1 MSDKHRW
8 RFFRAGG
15 FDQVRLDTV
24 DDLLHLDELDPKL
37 WVALSCPVNG
47 IEFDTATLRYLD
59 QDGDG
64 HIRVPELIAALKWTG
79 AQLKDRAP
87 LLAGARELS
96 LRALED
102 GTEEGRHLVGAAR
115 RVLDSLGKGSATSI
129 SIADTGDV
137 ARIFAQM
144 RCNGDGVITAASSE
158 DEAVDAAI
166 ARIMALTGTVT
177 DRSGAP
183 GIDGEQ
189 IARFFADANAVL
201 AWHDAGGGAVG
212 VSGLG
217 DRTADAAVAFRA
229 VRHKVDDFFTRCQLA
244 GFDAHAATPL
254 NPEAA
259 TYLALGGA
267 TIDAGTAAVMALPLA
282 RIEPD
287 AALPLHRGLN
297 PAWVRE
303 VSLLRDLCVVPLL
316 GARETLDASGWSR
329 LRGAFEGHEAWYAAR
344 PDTPVADVA
353 APELRAL
360 VDGSLRTKLEALVAE
375 DLAVKPEADALAS
388 VDKLLHFV
396 RDLATFANNF
406 VAFRDFYTRRG
417 KATFQAGT
425 MYFDGRSA
433 ELCIKVIDVAKHAQ
447 LAPLSRLC
455 LVYFD
460 CDRGSDRM
468 SVVAAFT
475 AGDADQFIIGRNG
488 VFYDRQGRDWRASI
502 VKVMEQSISLRQAFW
517 APYKKV
523 ARFISEQMNK
533 FAAARA
539 AAAEQRMATQA
550 MVASVQAATGTP
562 VLPPPPAFDVGK
574 FAGIFAA
581 IGLAIGA
588 IGTAIASLITGLAG
602 LPAWKIPLVLLGA
615 LLLVSGPAM
624 LIAWFG
630 LRRRNLGPLL
640 DASGWAVNARAL
652 INIPFGLT
660 LTAVATLPLGSE
672 RALTDPYAEQPTRWP
687 WYAVTL
693 TVAGAVAWWWFR
705 MRGGA
710 A

>member
-1 MSDKHRW
+1 MRDDHHW

-24 DDLLHLDELDPKL
+24 DDLLNLDRLDPKL
-37 WVALSCPVNG
+37 WVALSCPVSG
-47 IEFDTATLRYLD
+47 IEFDGATLRYLD

-64 HIRVPELIAALKWTG
+64 HVRVPELIAALKWTG
-79 AQLKDRAP
+79 AQLKDRGP
-87 LLAGARELS
+87 LLAGAAELP
-96 LRALED
+96 LAAIED
-102 GTEEGRHLVGAAR
+102 GTDEGRHLLGAAR
-115 RVLDSLGKGSATSI
+115 RVLESLGKGGATSI
-129 SIADTGDV
+129 SAADTGDV

-144 RCNGDGVITAASSE
+144 RCNGDGVITAASS
-158 DEAVDAAI
+158 DDPAVDAAI
-166 ARIMALTGTVT
+166 DRIGALVGTAV

-183 GIDGEQ
+183 GIDGER
-189 IARFFADANAVL
+189 IARFFADADAVL
-201 AWHDAGGGAVG
+201 AWHAAGSGAAG
-212 VSGLG
+212 VRGLG
-217 DRTADAAVAFRA
+217 DRTADAAAAYRA

-244 GFDAHAATPL
+244 GFDPSASTPL
-254 NPEAA
+254 NPDAA
-259 TYLALGGA
+259 AYAALGGG

-287 AALPLHRGLN
+287 AALPLHSGLN

-303 VSLLRDLCVVPLL
+303 VSRLRDLCVVPLL
-316 GARETLDASGWSR
+316 GPRESLDASGWAR
-329 LRGAFEGHEAWYAAR
+329 LRDAFEGHEHWYASKPA
-344 PDTPVADVA
+344 TPVADVPA
-353 APELRAL
+353 AELRAL
-360 VDGSLRTKLEALVAE
+360 VEGGVRARLEALVAE

-396 RDLATFANNF
+396 NHLATFANNF

-433 ELCIKVIDVAKHAQ
+433 ELCIRVTDVAKHAS

-460 CDRGSDRM
+460 CERGAERI

-475 AGDADQFIIGRNG
+475 AGDADQFIVGRNG
-488 VFYDRQGRDWRASI
+488 VFYDRQGRDWRATI

-523 ARFISEQMNK
+523 ARFIGEQMNK

-539 AAAEQRMATQA
+539 AASEQRMQVQA
-550 MVASVQAATGTP
+550 VEAGARVASGAPPAA
-562 VLPPPPAFDVGK
+562 PPPAFDVGK

-588 IGTAIASLITGLAG
+588 IGTAIASLVTGLLG
-602 LPAWKIPLVLLGA
+602 LPAWKIPLVLLAA

-652 INIPFGLT
+652 INIPFGAT
-660 LTAVATLPLGSE
+660 LTAVATLPPGSE
-672 RALTDPYAEQPTRWP
+672 RALTDPYAEKPSRWP
-687 WYAVTL
+687 WYVAVL
-693 TVAGAVAWWWFR
+693 AAGAAAAWWWFR
-705 MRGGA
+705 MRGV
-710 A
+710 

>member
-1 MSDKHRW
+1 MSHHHW

-24 DDLLHLDELDPKL
+24 DDLLCLDQLDPKL
-37 WVALSCPVNG
+37 WVALSCPVSG
-47 IEFDTATLRYLD
+47 IEFDATTLRYLD
-59 QDGDG
+59 ADGDG
-64 HIRVPELIAALKWTG
+64 HVRVPELIAALKWTG

-87 LLAGARELS
+87 LLAGAAELP
-96 LRALED
+96 LTAFED
-102 GTEEGRHLVGAAR
+102 GTDEGRHLIGAAR
-115 RVLDSLGKGSATSI
+115 RVLESLGKGSATSI
-129 SIADTGDV
+129 SAADTGDV

-144 RCNGDGVITAASSE
+144 RCNGDGIITAASST
-158 DEAVDAAI
+158 DPAVDAAI
-166 ARIMALTGTVT
+166 ERIGALCGTAT
-177 DRSGAP
+177 DRSGAA
-183 GIDGEQ
+183 GIGGEH
-189 IARFFADANAVL
+189 ISRFFADAEAVL
-201 AWHDAGGGAVG
+201 AWHAAGSGAAG
-212 VSGLG
+212 VRGLG
-217 DRTADAAVAFRA
+217 DRTAEAAGVYRA

-244 GFDAHAATPL
+244 AFDAAAVGPL
-254 NPEAA
+254 NPDASAYE
-259 TYLALGGA
+259 ALGGA
-267 TIDAGTAAVMALPLA
+267 AIDASTAAVMALPLA
-282 RIEPD
+282 QIAPEG
-287 AALPLHRGLN
+287 ALPLDRGLN

-303 VSLLRDLCVVPLL
+303 VSRLRDLCVIPLL
-316 GARETLDASGWSR
+316 GPRESLDASGWAR
-329 LRGAFEGHEAWYAAR
+329 LRDAFESHEAWYAAR
-344 PDTPVADVA
+344 PATPVADLPA
-353 APELRAL
+353 IELRAL
-360 VDGSLRTKLEALVAE
+360 IDGGVRAKLEALVAE

-388 VDKLLHFV
+388 VDKLLCFV
-396 RDLATFANNF
+396 RHLATFANNF

-417 KATFQAGT
+417 KATFQGGT

-433 ELCIKVIDVAKHAQ
+433 ELCIRVTDVAKHAT

-460 CDRGSDRM
+460 CERGADRI

-475 AGDADQFIIGRNG
+475 AGDADQFIVGRNG
-488 VFYDRQGRDWRASI
+488 VYYDRKGQDWRATI

-523 ARFISEQMNK
+523 ARFITEQMNK

-539 AAAEQRMATQA
+539 AAAEQRLATQA
-550 MVASVQAATGTP
+550 MVASAQAAAGTP
-562 VLPPPPAFDVGK
+562 PLPAPPAFDVGK

-588 IGTAIASLITGLAG
+588 IGTAIASLLTGLMG

-652 INIPFGLT
+652 INIPFGAT
-660 LTAVATLPLGSE
+660 LTQVATLPPGSE
-672 RALTDPYAEQPTRWP
+672 RALTDPYAEKPSRWP
-687 WYAVTL
+687 WYL
-693 TVAGAVAWWWFR
+693 GAVVVVAAFAWWWFR
-705 MRGGA
+705 LRGGPA
-710 A
+710 

>member
-1 MSDKHRW
+1 MNDKHRW

-37 WVALSCPVNG
+37 WVALSCPVSG
-47 IEFDTATLRYLD
+47 IEFDAATLRYLD

-64 HIRVPELIAALKWTG
+64 HVRVPELIAALKWTG

-87 LLAGARELS
+87 LLAGAR
-96 LRALED
+96 ALPLAAIDD
-102 GTEEGRHLVGAAR
+102 GTEEGRHLIGAAR
-115 RVLDSLGKGSATSI
+115 RVLESLGKGSATEI

-144 RCNGDGVITAASSE
+144 RCNGDGVITAASSA
-158 DEAVDAAI
+158 DDAVDAAI
-166 ARIMALTGTVT
+166 ARIGALMGTAT

-183 GIDGEQ
+183 GIDGEH
-189 IARFFADANAVL
+189 IARFFSDADAVL
-201 AWHDAGGGAVG
+201 AWHAAGGGAAG
-212 VSGLG
+212 VAGLG
-217 DRTADAAVAFRA
+217 DRSAEAAVAYRA

-244 GFDAHAATPL
+244 GFDAGAATPL
-254 NPEAA
+254 NPDAA
-259 TYLALGGA
+259 AYAALGQG
-267 TIDAGTAAVMALPLA
+267 TIDASTAAVMALPLA

-287 AALPLHRGLN
+287 APLPLHAGLN

-303 VSLLRDLCVVPLL
+303 VSHLRDLCVVPLL

-344 PDTPVADVA
+344 PATPVADVPVA
-353 APELRAL
+353 ELRAL
-360 VDGSLRTKLEALVAE
+360 VEGGVRAKLEALVAE

-406 VAFRDFYTRRG
+406 VAFRDFYTRKG

-433 ELCIKVIDVAKHAQ
+433 ELCIKVADVAKHAT

-460 CDRGSDRM
+460 CERGAERM

-475 AGDADQFIIGRNG
+475 AGDADQFIVGRNG
-488 VFYDRQGRDWRASI
+488 VFYDRQGRDWRATI

-523 ARFISEQMNK
+523 ARFIGEQMNK

-539 AAAEQRMATQA
+539 AASEQRLQVHAVETGA
-550 MVASVQAATGTP
+550 RVATGAP
-562 VLPPPPAFDVGK
+562 AAAAPPPAFDVGK

-588 IGTAIASLITGLAG
+588 IGTAIASLVTGLLG
-602 LPAWKIPLVLLGA
+602 LPAWKIPLVLVAA

-652 INIPFGLT
+652 INIPFGTT
-660 LTAVATLPLGSE
+660 LTAVATLPPGSE
-672 RALTDPYAEQPTRWP
+672 RALTDPYAEKPNRWP
-687 WYAVTL
+687 WYAATAAL
-693 TVAGAVAWWWFR
+693 AGAVAWWWFR
-705 MRGGA
+705 MRGAG
-710 A
+710 

>member
-1 MSDKHRW
+1 MGEKHHW

-37 WVALSCPVNG
+37 WVALSCPVAG
-47 IEFDTATLRYLD
+47 IEFDAATLRYLD

-64 HIRVPELIAALKWTG
+64 HVRVPELIAALKWTG
-79 AQLKDRAP
+79 AQLRDRAP
-87 LLAGARELS
+87 LLAGARELP
-96 LRALED
+96 LAAIDEATD
-102 GTEEGRHLVGAAR
+102 EGRHLAGAAR
-115 RVLDSLGKGSATSI
+115 RVLESLGKGSATSI

-144 RCNGDGVITAASSE
+144 RCNGDGVITAASS
-158 DEAVDAAI
+158 DDDAVDAAI
-166 ARIMALTGTVT
+166 ARIGALIGTVT

-183 GIDGEQ
+183 GIDGEH
-189 IARFFADANAVL
+189 IARFFADVDAVL
-201 AWHDAGGGAVG
+201 AWHAAGGGAAG
-212 VSGLG
+212 VAGLG
-217 DRTADAAVAFRA
+217 ERTAEAAVAYRA
-229 VRHKVDDFFTRCQLA
+229 VRHKVDDYFTRCQLA
-244 GFDAHAATPL
+244 GFDAAAATPL
-254 NPEAA
+254 NPDAA
-259 TYLALGGA
+259 AYAALGGGS
-267 TIDAGTAAVMALPLA
+267 IDASTAAVMALPLA

-287 AALPLHRGLN
+287 ASLPLHSGLN

-303 VSLLRDLCVVPLL
+303 VSRLRDLCVVPLL
-316 GARETLDASGWSR
+316 GARESLDASGWSR
-329 LRGAFEGHEAWYAAR
+329 LRGAFEGHEAWYASR
-344 PDTPVADVA
+344 PATPVADLPA
-353 APELRAL
+353 AELRAF
-360 VDGSLRTKLEALVAE
+360 VDGGVRAKLEALVAE

-406 VAFRDFYTRRG
+406 VAFRDFYTRKG

-433 ELCIKVIDVAKHAQ
+433 ELCIKVNDVAKHAT

-460 CDRGSDRM
+460 CTRGAEKV

-475 AGDADQFIIGRNG
+475 AGDADQFIVGRNG
-488 VFYDRQGRDWRASI
+488 VFYDRQGRDWHATI

-523 ARFISEQMNK
+523 ARFIGDQMNK

-550 MVASVQAATGTP
+550 MVASAQAAAGTP
-562 VLPPPPAFDVGK
+562 PVPPPPAFDVGK

-588 IGTAIASLITGLAG
+588 IGTAIASLATGLLG
-602 LPAWKIPLVLLGA
+602 LPAWKIPLVLLAA

-652 INIPFGLT
+652 INIPFGAT
-660 LTAVATLPLGSE
+660 LTAVAALPPGSE
-672 RALTDPYAEQPTRWP
+672 RALTDPYAEKPNRWP
-687 WYAVTL
+687 WYGAL
-693 TVAGAVAWWWFR
+693 LLLAGAGAWWWFR
-705 MRGGA
+705 MRGAG
-710 A
+710 